1 MMLAIRTEDPV
12 KACHLYRVAK
22 RDREADYF
30 WVSLVSARERDGTV
44 QKALSRD

>member
-22 RDREADYF
+22 KHKSKLQSYSPKKDRDADFF
-30 WVSLVSARERDGTV
+30 WVFLVSA
-44 QKALSRD
+44 L